1 MNIRKLALISFLGI
15 STILCGVVVSNAQTV
30 IFEPG
35 NYRTNYRRYRTNERG
50 ANLLREAVRR
60 GYTEGYQAG
69 RDDRN
74 GRRRMD
80 YRRNRVYRSA
90 NSGWESYVDRR
101 QYQYYYQQGFQRGY
115 QDGFYS
121 RNRYGN
127 GSEILANVLGGI
139 FRAIRD

>member
-1 MNIRKLALISFLGI
+1 MNIRRLALISFLGLTTVL
-15 STILCGVVVSNAQTV
+15 SAAYVSNAQTIV
-30 IFEPG
+30 FEPG
-35 NYRTNYRRYRTNERG
+35 SYRTNYRRYRTNERG
-50 ANLLREAVRR
+50 AALLREAVRR

-69 RDDRN
+69 RDDRD
-74 GRRRMD
+74 GRRRMN
-80 YRRNRVYRSA
+80 YRRNNFYRSG

-121 RNRYGN
+121 RNRYGT
-127 GSEILANVLGGI
+127 GTEILGNVLNSI